1 VGRAPAPLSSLVRK
15 IALNTSLLTS
25 GRFFITLSGLVGTAA
40 ITRYLGTGAFG
51 SLAAGLAI
59 VSIALNLGD
68 VGLFTVATREVAR
81 EPQDERRLLS
91 NAFGLALVISLSAMV
106 LCLGLSFLIYPGAD
120 GARTREAIAILLAQ
134 LLVAAPGGV
143 ALVHY
148 NVRQQALP
156 LSAAATVSSAVFLIA
171 LGVVIALDGSFG
183 LVAGAYTLGA
193 FVTALVPLLFARGA
207 IPLRP
212 ARDPELW
219 RRMIRAALPQSAV
232 LIVGTVYFRL
242 DLILVSVLSSAHQ
255 TALYGLGYKVIESLL
270 WLPGLLMFT
279 LFPEIA
285 REDLGSRRLGE
296 LIQTAFSSIQLILL
310 PLVVV
315 LVGFAPEIVQVVGGG
330 KYAGAATVLRIL
342 AISMALGYFNVIFG
356 LSMASLGQQ
365 RRLLRVLLVSL
376 VVNVVL
382 NAVLIPVD
390 GARGAAIA
398 LGVSEALGVALGL
411 LVFRDLGVLPSIY
424 RSRETLVVVVAMSAV
439 PALLALLDAREL
451 LGRVGTLALGGVAVF
466 VVYLAGLWV
475 LRAVPADAERA
486 LRRLLGSAREPVPDP
501 PAHDP
506 PAP

>member
-1 VGRAPAPLSSLVRK
+1 
-15 IALNTSLLTS
+15 
-25 GRFFITLSGLVGTAA
+25 
-40 ITRYLGTGAFG
+40 
-51 SLAAGLAI
+51 
-59 VSIALNLGD
+59 
-68 VGLFTVATREVAR
+68 VAR
-81 EPQDERRLLS
+81 DPADEKRLLA
-91 NAFGLALVISLSAMV
+91 NTFGLAVAISLSAMV
-106 LCLGLSFLIYPGAD
+106 LCLGLMFLIYPGED

-183 LVAGAYTLGA
+183 FVAATYTLGA
-193 FVTALVPLLFARGA
+193 FVTALVPLAFARGA
-207 IPLRP
+207 VSLRP
-212 ARDPELW
+212 ARDPDLW
-219 RRMIRAALPQSAV
+219 RRMVRAALPQSAV

-285 REDLGSRRLGE
+285 REDVGSRRLGE

-315 LVGFAPEIVQVVGGG
+315 LVGFAPEIVQVMGGG
-330 KYAGAATVLRIL
+330 KFAGAATVLRIL

-376 VVNVVL
+376 VVNIAL

-398 LGVSEALGVALGL
+398 LAVSEALGVALGL
-411 LVFRDLGVLPSIY
+411 LVYRDLRVLPSVY
-424 RSRETLVVVVAMSAV
+424 RGRATVVVVAAMSAV
-439 PALLALLDAREL
+439 PAVLALLDAGEL
-451 LGRVGTLALGGVAVF
+451 LGRVGVLALGGVGVL

-486 LRRLLGSAREPVPDP
+486 LRRLLRSPGEPVPDAAANDAP
-501 PAHDP
+501 PP
-506 PAP
+506 

>member
-1 VGRAPAPLSSLVRK
+1 L
-15 IALNTSLLTS
+15 
-25 GRFFITLSGLVGTAA
+25 
-40 ITRYLGTGAFG
+40 
-51 SLAAGLAI
+51 
-59 VSIALNLGD
+59 
-68 VGLFTVATREVAR
+68 TVATREVAR
-81 EPQDERRLLS
+81 EPADERRLLS
-91 NAFGLALVISLSAMV
+91 NTFGLALAISLSAV
-106 LCLGLSFLIYPGAD
+106 VVCLAAAFLIYPD
-120 GARTREAIAILLAQ
+120 DPRTREAIAILLAQ
-134 LLVAAPGGV
+134 VLVAAPGGV

-156 LSAAATVSSAVFLIA
+156 LSAAATVSSFVFLAA

-212 ARDPELW
+212 KRDPELW
-219 RRMIRAALPQSAV
+219 RRMVRAALPQSAV

-330 KYAGAATVLRIL
+330 KYAGAAGVLRL
-342 AISMALGYFNVIFG
+342 LSVSMALGYFNVIFG

-365 RRLLRVLLVSL
+365 RRLLRVLVVSL
-376 VVNVVL
+376 VVNVAL

-398 LGVSEALGVALGL
+398 LAVSETLGVVLGL
-411 LVFRDLGVLPSIY
+411 FVYRDLGVLPSIY
-424 RSRETLVVVVAMSAV
+424 RARATLVVVVAMSAV
-439 PALLALLDAREL
+439 PALLALLDATDL
-451 LGRVGTLALGGVAVF
+451 LGRVGTLALGVVGVF
-466 VVYLAGLWV
+466 VVYLAGLWA

-506 PAP
+506 PAT